1 MGATLVDELESVCV
15 SVFISMNVVAL
26 TSSVSLLFS
35 LSLSL
40 IFSLSL
46 FSVSVSLFDLP
57 HSHPSDFTVEGVA
70 QTFLAVV
77 VQFAVSF
84 LASASRA
91 SPLCL

>member
-1 MGATLVDELESVCV
+1 MCIRIHLNECGCVD
-15 SVFISMNVVAL
+15 VFRISPL
-26 TSSVSLLFS
+26 LSLS